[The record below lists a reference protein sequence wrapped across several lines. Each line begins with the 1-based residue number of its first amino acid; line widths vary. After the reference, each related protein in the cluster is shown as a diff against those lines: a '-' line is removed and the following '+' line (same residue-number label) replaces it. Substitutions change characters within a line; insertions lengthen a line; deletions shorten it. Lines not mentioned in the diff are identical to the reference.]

1 MSYQADLYIVLPCIQ
16 KEVVTIENPVNTNA
30 ELFIDELSNVAKY
43 EFNNAMSDR
52 IERTFIKEIVL
63 DCKTDDRDNPTS
75 LGLQDAFII
84 QSQFRGTNYCLLTV
98 VVVNTSVSLTHLLDQ
113 VSRRELVIID
123 EGKEIYL
130 TDWIKVYG
138 LESTGKAFYASCIS
152 DLPDKEAPYIIAG
165 EAYNADADFRIM
177 SNTIGV
183 SLDQNQAQ
191 YTHYEAYMSECGIIY
206 LMKYFDREYSG
217 RLNTECIMIFILE
230 LVILKITAINTA
242 NNEIVSAYSDNFVS
256 INEIHNIMEQFA
268 LSLPLWDI
276 RHFRYFLA
284 QDFANK
290 IEKAFNVPRFIAEYE
305 KNRVFLEQLI
315 NVRKLIESEKES
327 KMIELF
333 AIVLAMLQV
342 APILYNM
349 VLYIMEGIPI
359 SLKQIMAFAVS
370 SAVAFFIMWFL
381 FRKRKNKK
389 NEQLGMGN

>member
-1 MSYQADLYIVLPCIQ
+1 MSYKADLYIMLPCIQ
-16 KEVVTIENPVNTNA
+16 KEKVIIENPINTNA
-30 ELFIDELSNVAKY
+30 ALFIDELSNVAKY
-43 EFNNAMSDR
+43 EFNNVMSER

-84 QSQFRGTNYCLLTV
+84 QSQFRGTNYCLLTI
-98 VVVNTSVSLTHLLDQ
+98 VVVNTNVSLTHLLDQ
-113 VSRRELVIID
+113 VSRRELTIVD
-123 EGKEIYL
+123 DGKEVYL
-130 TDWIKVYG
+130 TDWIKIYG

-152 DLPDKEAPYIIAG
+152 DLPEKEAPYIIAG
-165 EAYNADADFRIM
+165 EAYNADADFSIM
-177 SNTIGV
+177 SNTIAD
-183 SLDQNQAQ
+183 SLRQNQAQ

-206 LMKYFDREYSG
+206 LMKFFDEEYSG

-242 NNEIVSAYSDNFVS
+242 NNEIVSAYSDNYVS
-256 INEIHNIMEQFA
+256 INEIHDIMEQFA

-315 NVRKLIESEKES
+315 NVRKLITSEKES

-333 AIVLAMLQV
+333 AIVLAILQV
-342 APILYNM
+342 APILFSL
-349 VLYIMEGIPI
+349 VLYIMEGRPI
-359 SLKQIMAFAVS
+359 SFIQIMAFNVS
-370 SAVAFFIMWFL
+370 CAVAFLIMWLL
-381 FRKRKNKK
+381 FKK
-389 NEQLGMGN
+389 KKK

>member
-1 MSYQADLYIVLPCIQ
+1 MSYQADLYIMLPCIQ
-16 KEVVTIENPVNTNA
+16 KKNVTVENPVNGNA
-30 ELFIDELSNVAKY
+30 ALFIDELSNVAKY

-52 IERTFIKEIVL
+52 IERTFLKEIIL
-63 DCKTDDRDNPTS
+63 NCKTDDRDNPTS

-98 VVVNTSVSLTHLLDQ
+98 VVVNTNVSLTHLLDQ
-113 VSRRELVIID
+113 VSRREMVIID
-123 EGKEIYL
+123 GGEEVYL
-130 TDWIKVYG
+130 TDWVKDYG

-177 SNTIGV
+177 SNTIGD
-183 SLDQNQAQ
+183 SLNQNQAQ

-206 LMKYFDREYSG
+206 VMKYFDREYVG

-230 LVILKITAINTA
+230 LVILKITAINAA
-242 NNEIVSAYSDNFVS
+242 NNEIVSAFADNYVS
-256 INEIHNIMEQFA
+256 INEIHDIMEQFA

-290 IEKAFNVPRFIAEYE
+290 IEKAFNVPRFVAEYE

-315 NVRKLIESEKES
+315 NVRKLIASEKES
-327 KMIELF
+327 KIIQTF
-333 AIVLAMLQV
+333 ATVLAMLQV
-342 APILYNM
+342 VPHLFNM
-349 VLYIMEGIPI
+349 VLYVMRGSAI
-359 SLKQIMAFAVS
+359 SLTQIMSLTIS
-370 SAVAFFIMWFL
+370 SAVAFLIMWLL
-381 FRKRKNKK
+381 FGRKKRS
-389 NEQLGMGN
+389 NEE